1 MTSSTT
7 QEPGTTNLTP
17 ETSTTKSTTQKPTD
31 STSTPQE
38 PSVDISASTTTASIS
53 TPQIDPML
61 DSQETETQGKSASST
76 HETQPSPPSPSSSS
90 SSVPQK
96 RPLDEP
102 AQTPT
107 KVARVDQR
115 NGHATT
121 QATTQAQSQT
131 QTQTQNHNHN
141 NHVAFAYND
150 QPSQS
155 PQPPHPPQP
164 PQPPHN
170 PFLYPQSRSRANPP
184 LDMGSV
190 DSRVT
195 TRQQYEGGYAS
206 IRNDRFK
213 LEHIPTVYPTMED
226 YENRPKYMEMLHK
239 YYGKYGMV
247 KIVPPE
253 AYRIPFR
260 LDTEVS
266 MRMTIRAK
274 RVWSKRLSDAQQ
286 CYLFHGVA
294 TARYESDTML
304 VNCWY
309 TTDGHDAFCCRLLCF
324 SGFFFIFFI
333 L

>member
-1 MTSSTT
+1 MSGFTSMNRVDERPADSSTHSSST
-7 QEPGTTNLTP
+7 QSSIDPHLTKPQKDMTITTP
-17 ETSTTKSTTQKPTD
+17 ETSTTTLTQKSADGTSATQKPTD
-31 STSTPQE
+31 STSTAQE
-38 PSVDISASTTTASIS
+38 RSIDISSTTTASIS

-61 DSQETETQGKSASST
+61 DSSTKETCDNSVNSQST
-76 HETQPSPPSPSSSS
+76 SPSS

-96 RPLDEP
+96 RPHDEP

-115 NGHATT
+115 NGHATP
-121 QATTQAQSQT
+121 ATTHT
-131 QTQTQNHNHN
+131 PTQTQNHNHTNN

-155 PQPPHPPQP
+155 PQPPQPPQPQQP

-190 DSRVT
+190 DSRAS
-195 TRQQYEGGYAS
+195 TRLQYENGVSAV
-206 IRNDRFK
+206 RNTRFK
-213 LEHIPTVYPTMED
+213 LERIPTVYPTMED
-226 YENRPKYMEMLHK
+226 YQNRPKYMEMLHK

-253 AYRIPFR
+253 RCSIPFR

-266 MRMTIRAK
+266 SDYTSDYTSEASIVESVCYEREDCP
-274 RVWSKRLSDAQQ
+274 SYRLS
-286 CYLFHGVA
+286 
-294 TARYESDTML
+294 
-304 VNCWY
+304 
-309 TTDGHDAFCCRLLCF
+309 
-324 SGFFFIFFI
+324 
-333 L
+333 